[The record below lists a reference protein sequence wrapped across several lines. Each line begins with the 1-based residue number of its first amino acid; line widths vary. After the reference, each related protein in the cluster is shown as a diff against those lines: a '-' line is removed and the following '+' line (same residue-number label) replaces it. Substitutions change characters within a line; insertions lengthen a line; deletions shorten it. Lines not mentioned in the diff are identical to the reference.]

1 MEQHDGAKEKIT
13 TTPKSHTGIHPF
25 IADLPIFED
34 KVKEFAETMGE
45 VGLMHSITL
54 DTEGNII
61 GGRHRLAACELAGID
76 PHYEVWEGD
85 PLAFMLHDNDA
96 RKHQTTG
103 QLAAERALTL
113 DRAGHRQDNGRWKRG
128 TAVLTEVDTSTS
140 GSIAWPKRL
149 AEAGAILD
157 VLGRDALMRIA
168 EGESDLKTVYEQ
180 ARRQK
185 DERDKAEARKV
196 EAERQAEQ
204 REQRAKEFFDSDPDA
219 QAWLDAKPAG
229 TFGNMRAAFA
239 AIQEEREEIRQAE
252 QARREAEEAERREH
266 QELIERHARY
276 LEAFVS
282 NFQTGLDMAGYLAP
296 LRDEILDKCDP
307 KTRSRFLEIENTY
320 LKGHQP

>member
-1 MEQHDGAKEKIT
+1 MT
-13 TTPKSHTGIHPF
+13 TVKGNHPYADEFPMASQDELDELAASIATVGLIHP
-25 IADLPIFED
+25 IVLTPQ
-34 KVKEFAETMGE
+34 
-45 VGLMHSITL
+45 GLVL
-54 DTEGNII
+54 D
-61 GGRHRLAACELAGID
+61 GRNRLAACEKAGVEPTFETRD
-76 PHYEVWEGD
+76 GD
-85 PLAFMLHDNDA
+85 DDDYKEFVIGAN
-96 RKHQTTG
+96 TTG
-103 QLAAERALTL
+103 RRESMTVQIAAASVALVL
-113 DRAGHRQDNGRWKRG
+113 GHEKRKNGRWVRNTHTHDSVNMDRSVANNLSQAG
-128 TAVLTEVDTSTS
+128 LVLDELGPAHLREVRD
-140 GSIAWPKRL
+140 G
-149 AEAGAILD
+149 EASLNA
-157 VLGRDALMRIA
+157 
-168 EGESDLKTVYEQ
+168 KYEQ

-185 DERDKAEARKV
+185 DDREQAEARKV

-204 REQRAKEFFDSDPDA
+204 REQRAKEFFDGDPDA

-307 KTRSRFLEIENTY
+307 KTRTRFLEIENTY
-320 LKGHQP
+320 LKGH

>member
-1 MEQHDGAKEKIT
+1 MT
-13 TTPKSHTGIHPF
+13 TTVKGNHPYADEFPMASAEELEELATSIATVGLIHPVV
-25 IADLPIFED
+25 LTPQ
-34 KVKEFAETMGE
+34 
-45 VGLMHSITL
+45 GLVL
-54 DTEGNII
+54 D
-61 GGRHRLAACELAGID
+61 GRNRLAACEKAGVEPTFETRD
-76 PHYEVWEGD
+76 GD
-85 PLAFMLHDNDA
+85 DDDYKEFVIGAN
-96 RKHQTTG
+96 TTG
-103 QLAAERALTL
+103 RRESMTVQIAAASVALVL
-113 DRAGHRQDNGRWKRG
+113 GHEKRINGQWKRG
-128 TAVLTEVDTSTS
+128 TVGRSVNTQLCTNSNWNEAIKRS
-140 GSIAWPKRL
+140 GV
-149 AEAGAILD
+149 ILD
-157 VLGRDALMRIA
+157 ELGPAHLREVRD
-168 EGESDLKTVYEQ
+168 GEASLNAKYEQ

-185 DERDKAEARKV
+185 DDREQAEARKV

-204 REQRAKEFFDSDPDA
+204 REQRATEFFDGDPDA

-307 KTRSRFLEIENTY
+307 KTRTRFLEIENTY
-320 LKGHQP
+320 LKGH